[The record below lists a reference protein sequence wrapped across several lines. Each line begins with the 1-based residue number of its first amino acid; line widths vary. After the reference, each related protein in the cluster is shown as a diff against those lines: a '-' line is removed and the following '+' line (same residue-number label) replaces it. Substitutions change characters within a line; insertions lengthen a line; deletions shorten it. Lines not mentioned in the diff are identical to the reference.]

1 MFNVNISVEKSPAGL
16 EEYVVYAHDPQDPYE
31 FPVELERFTDVHDA
45 VDLVNALDPYT
56 VVVDLDG
63 GEYATIYE
71 GEVMYRE
78 HTFHGL
84 MKTIMLHISVDT
96 TDANDE
102 AHTLDADQPGAP
114 GTVAGGGQF
123 VVIARDSVTICDNEL
138 EQRRVERALHEVSIP
153 FATVTYDGLTA

>member
-16 EEYVVYAHDPQDPYE
+16 EEYVVYAHDPQAPYE

-63 GEYATIYE
+63 GDYATIYK

-78 HTFHGL
+78 NTFHGL
-84 MKTIMLHISVDT
+84 MKTIMLHVPAPTAHDHNETHTHDT
-96 TDANDE
+96 
-102 AHTLDADQPGAP
+102 DQPGAP
-114 GTVAGGGQF
+114 GTVAGGSQF

-138 EQRRVERALHEVSIP
+138 EQRRVERALHEVGIP